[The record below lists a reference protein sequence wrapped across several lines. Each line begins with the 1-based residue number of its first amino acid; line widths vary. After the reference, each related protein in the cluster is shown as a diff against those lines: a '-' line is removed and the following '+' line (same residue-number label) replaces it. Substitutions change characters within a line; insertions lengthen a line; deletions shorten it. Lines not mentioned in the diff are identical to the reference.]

1 MSCYGPIY
9 TTKYIGGAERKA
21 IKSAN
26 SLDSAGAVEGLSNED
41 VLLERYPSGQFKSK
55 KQIQYRSKRKTII
68 EEHVYRKVD
77 IMNLFTGPPP
87 PAPIDSS
94 DIEEEPEELETEPGD
109 TSVTPLDTN
118 QVVPD
123 PPVVDEPE
131 VELVD
136 SNYTPLIKLFTD
148 TVVET
153 EIYDKQFRTDEN
165 IYTLRRKKQT
175 FFEGGK
181 KLKEKT
187 KKRSKFRDGCEILV
201 MKRTK
206 IYDEK
211 ENLVYKENFNP
222 FYWRQVRFMYDED
235 GKKVGK
241 RKLKCM
247 FKPKFRNYP

>member
-21 IKSAN
+21 IKSAAA
-26 SLDSAGAVEGLSNED
+26 LDSAGAVEGLTNDE
-41 VLLERYPSGQFKSK
+41 VLFERYPSGQFKSK
-55 KQIQYRSKRKTII
+55 KQIQYKSKRKTII

-94 DIEEEPEELETEPGD
+94 DIEETPEETEVEPED
-109 TSVTPLDTN
+109 TSSTSVDTLST
-118 QVVPD
+118 PD
-123 PPVVDEPE
+123 PPVVTEPE
-131 VELVD
+131 PELVD

-148 TVVET
+148 TVVES
-153 EIYDKQFRTDEN
+153 EIRDKQFRTDEN
-165 IYTLRRKKQT
+165 IYTQRRKKKT
-175 FFEGGK
+175 FFEGGE

-206 IYDEK
+206 IYDED

-241 RKLKCM
+241 RKLKFM